1 MLRVL
6 TNFEMDSRLV
16 VSVLLVGQP
25 PLRTLL
31 RRDTLEDVARRLA
44 HIAALRPLSRAETG
58 RYLEHRMTIAGA
70 TTSPF
75 DAATVEAIYEVGH
88 GNLRATDRLALK
100 SLELAWREGV
110 TTVSTNHAIEARKL
124 LWP

>member
-1 MLRVL
+1 
-6 TNFEMDSRLV
+6 MDSRLV

-25 PLRTLL
+25 ALRTLL
-31 RRDTLEDVARRLA
+31 RRDSLEDVARRLA
-44 HIAALRPLSRAETG
+44 HIDALRPLSRAEAG

-75 DAATVEAIYEVGH
+75 ETAAVEAIYEVGH
-88 GNLRATDRLALK
+88 GNRRATDRLALK

-110 TTVSTNHAIEARKL
+110 AAVSSNHAIEARKL